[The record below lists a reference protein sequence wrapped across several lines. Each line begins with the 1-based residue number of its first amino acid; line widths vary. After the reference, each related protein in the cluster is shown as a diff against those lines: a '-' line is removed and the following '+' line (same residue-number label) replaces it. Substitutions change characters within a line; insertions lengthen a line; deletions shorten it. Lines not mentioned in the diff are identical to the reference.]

1 MTLLRE
7 RTPLHEAP
15 VIATPPSP
23 DGAARSAAPSWIR
36 PGRTL
41 MVASTGGHLE
51 QLYRLRQRFMPELG
65 EVEWATFDTG
75 QSRYLLAGCS
85 ARTGSPG

>member
-51 QLYRLRQRFMPELG
+51 QLYRLRQRFMPELVALSDHLG
-65 EVEWATFDTG
+65 RDLVTEWGYDDV
-75 QSRYLLAGCS
+75 R
-85 ARTGSPG
+85 